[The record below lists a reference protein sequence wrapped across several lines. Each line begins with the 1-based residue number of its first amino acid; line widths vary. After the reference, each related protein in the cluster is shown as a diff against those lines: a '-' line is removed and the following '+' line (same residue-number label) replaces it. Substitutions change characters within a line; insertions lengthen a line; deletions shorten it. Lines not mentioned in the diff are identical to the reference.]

1 MAKILIASDTHGNK
15 EQFKQL
21 ISENE
26 FTHIIF
32 CGDLLKDVEDIN
44 HNNLIK
50 VKGNWDEWFIDN
62 KNKLE
67 EVVEI
72 EGVKI
77 IVTHGHKYGVKSGL
91 GGLIKRAEQEQA
103 KIVCYGHTHIK
114 DVQEINGV
122 LYINPGAFSYF
133 KGGKHTYV
141 TIEIADKKIIVNS

>member
-114 DVQEINGV
+114 DVQEIDGV

-133 KGGKHTYV
+133 KGGKQTYV
-141 TIEIADKKIIVNS
+141 IVEIVDKKIIVNS